1 MIERIQRIHSAIGK
15 AGCYAL
21 ACVQAADPGISS
33 GDALDIIIYAIS
45 KKFIYFNPGNMAD
58 PENMRVDDA
67 AALICLTR
75 KEPLRAW
82 TRRRELPGYKPRPG
96 ELVIE
101 RWVSATNNH
110 FIVREGSMAWDPYGD
125 SATVKNG
132 KMESYRIFSRA
143 V

>member
-1 MIERIQRIHSAIGK
+1 MIEKIQRFHSAIGK

-21 ACVQAADPGISS
+21 ACVQAAYPNIKS
-33 GDALDIIIYAIS
+33 GEALDIILDAIGKKYIYLNIE
-45 KKFIYFNPGNMAD
+45 NMAD

-75 KEPLRAW
+75 REPLQAW

-101 RWVSATNNH
+101 RWVSPTNNH
-110 FIVREGSMAWDPYGD
+110 FIVREGTRAWDPYGN
-125 SATVKNG
+125 SVTVKTG
-132 KMESYRIFSRA
+132 KLESYRIFARA
-143 V
+143 C